1 TGPAAKVH
9 AGRAGRRAAGWVGA
23 LLIAAVLALA
33 AYDIERSYR
42 RTVLETGRKLDTQAR
57 VIAEQTAR
65 SLQAIDVVLRH
76 FAERYHDG
84 QFDRATPEQLHNYL
98 REQAIGLVQSNGL
111 VIFGADG
118 MTLATSFA
126 PPAQTASYD
135 VKYHPI
141 YKTLSERRDIGLLVE
156 SATYSRLDDA
166 WIMPMARRLE
176 NREGKF
182 AGVIGGRG
190 RITYFQDFY
199 RDIALEPG
207 TSVTL
212 MHRNDTLMARYPPV
226 EGSLGKS
233 YPTFEAMR
241 KTYAEQH
248 PEPTRRISAID
259 GMERFAAL
267 QAVPD
272 YPLVV
277 VVALES
283 QAALAGWRAQAWASA
298 ARTLTLALLAA
309 TLLIYLLR
317 QLGRLYAARASLEES
332 RERYALA
339 VSGSDDGIWDFNYVT
354 NQAFASR
361 RTREI
366 HGLAP
371 EPETQPLDR
380 WLAELQFHP
389 EDLPRRLAAMR
400 AHLAGETPA
409 YVGEFRIRHADGEY
423 RWVRIHGLCLRDA
436 QGRPQRMAGSVSD
449 IDARKRAEQSLR
461 VSEQRFAAAVSGS
474 DVGIWEIDYAQHRA
488 YGSRRCREILGLDL
502 TPEEQSAES
511 WHADIAARMH
521 PDDVG
526 RRAAALADHLAGRAP
541 AYEVEYRIARP
552 GGAWCWVHVHGRCLR
567 DAQGQP
573 LRMAGSTSDID
584 ARKRAEQSLRESE
597 QRFALA
603 VAGSNDGIIDWDIV
617 ADRMFTSERTL
628 QILGVV
634 TSETMHT
641 RAQWLSKLQL
651 HADDRAR
658 HDEELRAYLDGRTAL
673 RDGEYRVLHPDGQY
687 RWVRVRNMCV
697 RDAGGRPVRLA
708 GSVSDID
715 ARKRV
720 ESALR
725 ESEERYQ
732 LAVAGSN
739 EGLWDWDLASDLM
752 FVSPRAQSFMGLAPS
767 EPRRPRREWLTR
779 GHTHPDDIPGV
790 RAALSAHLHGSTQH
804 LSVEFRMR
812 HADGQWRW
820 LRQRGIAL
828 RDAAGKP
835 YRMAG
840 SMEDISDTKRAEAER
855 DRLESKLRQA
865 QKLEAMGTLAGG
877 IAHDF
882 NNILSAILGYG
893 EMAHKDAPENSRQRR
908 HLEAVMHAGQ
918 RAKALVERILAFSR
932 SGMGERV
939 PIHVQSV
946 VGEALDLVLASVPA
960 GVVLRRRLEAGDA
973 AVVGDPT
980 QIHQVVMNLCTNA
993 VQAMPAGGE
1002 LDVSLTRM
1010 EMDSTTLATSTLAA
1024 GSYLRLTVADS
1035 GVGIPPNI
1043 IERIFD
1049 PFFTTKEVGVG
1060 SGLGLSLVHG
1070 IVTDLGG
1077 GIEVDSRPGAGARFN
1092 VYLPWRG
1099 EVKPQAPLAE
1109 CIAQGAGQTVL
1120 VVDDEPAL
1128 VELVEEM
1135 LAECG
1140 YEPVGY
1146 CSSTAALA
1154 AVREQPG
1161 RFDAVLSDQTMPGLT
1176 GEELAREL
1184 RALRPDLP
1192 VVLMSGFVSAA
1203 LVERARA
1210 AGVAEVLAKPLAQE
1224 EIARCLDALLRG

>member
-1 TGPAAKVH
+1 MDAGSTPQRPVGTSEDKPTVKGY
-9 AGRAGRRAAGWVGA
+9 AGRAGRRVAGWAGG

-33 AYDIERSYR
+33 AYDAQRSYQQ
-42 RTVLETGRKLDTQAR
+42 TVLDVGIRLDSQAR
-57 VIAEQTAR
+57 VIAEQTTR
-65 SLQAIDVVLRH
+65 SVQAIDVVLRH
-76 FAERYHDG
+76 IADQYKAG
-84 QFDRATPEQLHNYL
+84 ALSRATPQELHQYLGEQSV
-98 REQAIGLVQSNGL
+98 GLVQSAGL
-111 VIFGADG
+111 VVFDTEGN
-118 MTLATSFA
+118 TVATSFA
-126 PPAQTASYD
+126 PPEKTAGINASY
-135 VKYHPI
+135 HPVFQM
-141 YKTLSERRDIGLLVE
+141 LRARGDLGLVLE
-156 SATYSRLDDA
+156 YATFSRLDGT

-176 NREGKF
+176 RADGSF
-182 AGVIGGRG
+182 AGTIGGRG
-190 RITYFQDFY
+190 KIDYFQDFY

-212 MHRNDTLMARYPPV
+212 MHRKGTLMARYPAV
-226 EGSLGKS
+226 EGSLGKH
-233 YPTFEAMR
+233 YPTFEALQ
-241 KTYAEQH
+241 KAYAELH
-248 PEPTRRISAID
+248 PAPTRRVSAVD
-259 GMERFAAL
+259 GVERFAAL
-267 QAVPD
+267 QDVPD

-277 VVALES
+277 VVARDTDAALGEWRTR
-283 QAALAGWRAQAWASA
+283 AWKIGLRTLALAG
-298 ARTLTLALLAA
+298 LAA
-309 TLLIYLLR
+309 VLLGFLLR
-317 QLGRLYAARASLEES
+317 QLDRLHAARVSLEES

-339 VSGSDDGIWDFNYVT
+339 VSGSDDGIWDFDYVN

-366 HGLAP
+366 HGLPP

-380 WLAELQFHP
+380 WLAELKFHP
-389 EDLPRRLAAMR
+389 DDLPRRLAAMQ

-409 YVGEFRIRHADGEY
+409 YVGEFRILHPSGNY

-449 IDARKRAEQSLR
+449 IDARKRAE
-461 VSEQRFAAAVSGS
+461 E
-474 DVGIWEIDYAQHRA
+474 
-488 YGSRRCREILGLDL
+488 
-502 TPEEQSAES
+502 
-511 WHADIAARMH
+511 
-521 PDDVG
+521 
-526 RRAAALADHLAGRAP
+526 
-541 AYEVEYRIARP
+541 
-552 GGAWCWVHVHGRCLR
+552 
-567 DAQGQP
+567 
-573 LRMAGSTSDID
+573 
-584 ARKRAEQSLRESE
+584 SLRESE

-603 VAGSNDGIIDWDIV
+603 VAGSNDGIIDWDMV
-617 ADRMFTSERTL
+617 GDRMYTSERTL
-628 QILGVV
+628 EILGIES
-634 TSETMHT
+634 SETLHT
-641 RAQWLSKLQL
+641 RAQWMAMLKL
-651 HADDRAR
+651 HPEDKPR
-658 HDEELRAYLDGRTAL
+658 HDAELQAYLDGKTAL
-673 RDGEYRVLHPDGQY
+673 RDGEYRVQHPDGQY

-697 RDAGGRPVRLA
+697 RDAEGRPTRMA

-715 ARKRV
+715 AGKRV

-739 EGLWDWDLASDLM
+739 EGLWDWDLASDTL
-752 FVSPRAQSFMGLAPS
+752 FVSPRAQSFMGLEPS
-767 EPRRPRREWLTR
+767 EPRRPRREWLAR
-779 GHTHPDDIPGV
+779 SQTHPDDAPAV
-790 RAALSAHLHGSTQH
+790 RTALSAHLRGASQH
-804 LSVEFRMR
+804 LAVEFRMR
-812 HADGQWRW
+812 HPDGQWRW
-820 LRQRGIAL
+820 FRQRGLAL
-828 RDAAGKP
+828 RDGAGKP

-840 SMEDISDTKRAEAER
+840 SMEDISETKRAEAER
-855 DRLESKLRQA
+855 DRLETKLRQA

-893 EMAHKDAPENSRQRR
+893 EMAQKDAPPESRLHR
-908 HLEAVMHAGQ
+908 HLGAVLNAGQ

-946 VGEALDLVLASVPA
+946 VGEALDLVLAAMPA
-960 GVVLRRRLEAGDA
+960 GVTLNRRLEAGDA
-973 AVVGDPT
+973 AVIGDPT

-993 VQAMPAGGE
+993 VQALGGGGE
-1002 LDVSLTRM
+1002 LNVSLARVEM
-1010 EMDSTTLATSTLAA
+1010 ETTTLATSTLAA
-1024 GSYLRLTVADS
+1024 GSYLRLSVADT
-1035 GVGIPPNI
+1035 GAGISPKI
-1043 IERIFD
+1043 VERIFD

-1077 GIEVDSRPGAGARFN
+1077 GIEVDSRPGEGSRFS

-1099 EVKPQAPLAE
+1099 ETKPQAIVAGRV
-1109 CIAQGAGQTVL
+1109 ARGAGQTIL

-1140 YEPVGY
+1140 YEPVGFA
-1146 CSSTAALA
+1146 SSAAALA

-1184 RALRPDLP
+1184 QALRPELP
-1192 VVLMSGFVSAA
+1192 VVLMSGFVSAG

-1224 EIARCLDALLRG
+1224 EIARCLDVLLNA